1 MSEEECLFFLINIPP
16 HSFDEMEVNI
26 AFIPIFDKGQIK
38 VKWYINKVLYF
49 FTFHSFFYK
58 LLKALGKKIIFY
70 FMLFHSFRNSYI
82 CSFFFFLVL
91 GVFFLQIIFLI
102 IFFIFCYPLILNLP
116 KPISFNKYYVDNL
129 PKISKS
135 QMHS

>member
-82 CSFFFFLVL
+82 CSFFFFGFRGFFSPNNFFRNKV
-91 GVFFLQIIFLI
+91 VFYFLLPFNFKFTKAYIF
-102 IFFIFCYPLILNLP
+102 
-116 KPISFNKYYVDNL
+116 
-129 PKISKS
+129 
-135 QMHS
+135 

>member
-70 FMLFHSFRNSYI
+70 FMLFHSFRTFHTFVG
-82 CSFFFFLVL
+82 FFFF
-91 GVFFLQIIFLI
+91 FFFFFNFL
-102 IFFIFCYPLILNLP
+102 FILEIR
-116 KPISFNKYYVDNL
+116 
-129 PKISKS
+129 
-135 QMHS
+135 